1 MSTPNTTMSSSSS
14 SSSSSNTH
22 NKQKPLVIPVKPP
35 QGFIPASALH
45 HLTPPPQA
53 AAATA
58 TKKDR
63 EPPTNPQ
70 STAPSRGDSESE
82 GSDNSDGEC
91 EDLTATTKSPQVD
104 GYSATQGAFAIDDG
118 FQMDICDDQ
127 PDVFVDDGQPEIKVK
142 SKPAASRKKT
152 TKAADAKPRAE
163 AKSSSGVSNKRHT
176 SSKSAKAKIAAKN
189 EEIMPNSNLK
199 YSEILSKT
207 CWLPKITENVI
218 KKFELLKEGD
228 TIVNQYW
235 ISVPTETSKVYLL
248 MSMDGRKWWG
258 NRDVTAYID
267 GGNLKIG
274 VDCMVIKRED
284 GNLVYGR
291 VPASLFK

>member
-1 MSTPNTTMSSSSS
+1 MSSSSS
-14 SSSSSNTH
+14 SSSSSSTH

-53 AAATA
+53 AAAA
-58 TKKDR
+58 AAAKKAH
-63 EPPTNPQ
+63 EVPTNPQ

-82 GSDNSDGEC
+82 ASDNSDEEC
-91 EDLTATTKSPQVD
+91 EDLTATTKSPAID
-104 GYSATQGAFAIDDG
+104 GFSATQGAFAVDDG

-152 TKAADAKPRAE
+152 TKTTDAKPRAE
-163 AKSSSGVSNKRHT
+163 AKSSSSSSSKRHT
-176 SSKSAKAKIAAKN
+176 SSKSAKAKMAAKN
-189 EEIMPNSNLK
+189 DEVMPNSNLK
-199 YSEILSKT
+199 YSEILAKT

-218 KKFELLKEGD
+218 KKFKLLMEGD

-235 ISVPTETSKVYLL
+235 VSMPTETSKVYLL
-248 MSMDGRKWWG
+248 VSMDGRKWWG

-267 GGNLKIG
+267 GGNLKLG
-274 VDCMVIKRED
+274 VDCLVIKREN
-284 GNLVYGR
+284 GKLVYGQ
-291 VPASLFK
+291 VPAALFK

>member
-1 MSTPNTTMSSSSS
+1 MSTPNTTMSSTSSS
-14 SSSSSNTH
+14 SSSSSTH

-53 AAATA
+53 AATA
-58 TKKDR
+58 AKKDR
-63 EPPTNPQ
+63 EVPTNPQ

-91 EDLTATTKSPQVD
+91 EDLTATTKSPQVND
-104 GYSATQGAFAIDDG
+104 FSATQGAFAIDDG

>member
-14 SSSSSNTH
+14 SSSTH

-58 TKKDR
+58 AKKAH
-63 EPPTNPQ
+63 EVPTNPQ

-82 GSDNSDGEC
+82 ASDNSDEEC
-91 EDLTATTKSPQVD
+91 EDLTATTKSPAID
-104 GYSATQGAFAIDDG
+104 GFSATQGAFAVDDG

-127 PDVFVDDGQPEIKVK
+127 PDVFVDDQQPEIKVK

-152 TKAADAKPRAE
+152 TKTADAKPRAE
-163 AKSSSGVSNKRHT
+163 AKSSSSISSKRHT

-207 CWLPKITENVI
+207 CWLPRITENVI
-218 KKFELLKEGD
+218 KKFELLMEGD

-235 ISVPTETSKVYLL
+235 VSMPTETSKVYLL
-248 MSMDGRKWWG
+248 VSMDGRKWWG
-258 NRDVTAYID
+258 NRDVTAYSD
-267 GGNLKIG
+267 GGNLKLG
-274 VDCMVIKRED
+274 VDCLVIKREN
-284 GNLVYGR
+284 GKLVYGQ

>member
-14 SSSSSNTH
+14 SSSSSSTH

-53 AAATA
+53 AA
-58 TKKDR
+58 KKDH
-63 EPPTNPQ
+63 EVPTKPQ
-70 STAPSRGDSESE
+70 STAPSRGESESE
-82 GSDNSDGEC
+82 ASDNSDEEC
-91 EDLTATTKSPQVD
+91 EDLAATTKSPQVND
-104 GYSATQGAFAIDDG
+104 FSATQGAFAIDDG

-258 NRDVTAYID
+258 NRDVMAYID